1 MTGIDLLT
9 VDGRC
14 VLRLERLLGHEPE
27 KVWRAVTEPAAIGK
41 WYPFPVAELDLKPGG
56 TVRFDAG
63 DGTTFDGVVTEV
75 DPRRVFA
82 FREEDDIL
90 RLEISPAGDG
100 SRLVLAHTFDDRPAA
115 ASNGTGWT
123 TCLDLLEQ
131 VVAGQEPVE
140 ADSDPVALHE
150 QLVVKFGLD
159 KGTVQ
164 TTEDGWIVR
173 YERQLRSPAADVW
186 AELAGLTE
194 PRVGDPVPAGF
205 GHGKL
210 AAGKVTE
217 AETAEKLEFSA
228 DGGTVRYELRPGN
241 GGARMTLVQNGTDD
255 YELALSAW
263 HDHIEALASRLLD
276 K

>member
-1 MTGIDLLT
+1 LTGIDLLT

-14 VLRLERLLGHEPE
+14 VLRLERLLDPEPE

-41 WYPFPVAELDLKPGG
+41 WYPFPVAELDLRPGG
-56 TVRFDAG
+56 TVGFDAG
-63 DGTTFDGVVTEV
+63 DGTTFGGVVTEV
-75 DPRRVFA
+75 DPLRVFA
-82 FREEDDIL
+82 FREEDDLL

-100 SRLVLAHTFDDRPAA
+100 SRLVLSHTFDDRPAA

-131 VVAGQEPVE
+131 VAAGQEPVE

-159 KGTVQ
+159 KGTVR

-173 YERQLRSPAADVW
+173 FERQLRSPAADVW
-186 AELAGLTE
+186 AELAGSTE

-205 GHGKL
+205 GHSKL

-217 AETAEKLEFSA
+217 VETAEKLEFSA

-241 GGARMTLVQNGTDD
+241 GGARMTLVHDGTGD